1 MNCRL
6 RRSIDAARPGVN
18 VLAAILTNFSKHRW
32 ISHKTSPITS
42 IRIALLCVL
51 AVAVPPGASGQQ
63 GTFVPTGSMNVSR
76 GYQTAT
82 LLNNGK
88 ILIAGGY
95 SGPGGPMVSS
105 AELYDP
111 ATGQFSL
118 TGNMT
123 TPRSGHSATLLN
135 DGKVLIAG
143 GNGDSDAYSPPG
155 SMQRLWPAGTAAEL
169 YDPATGAFT
178 ATGVMVYS
186 RDFHTATLLNDGK
199 VLLAGGQ
206 DCSGSGCPFP
216 TAELYDPTTG
226 TFASAGNM
234 AGFTSPPGLR
244 AALLNNG
251 TVLFVGGLYG
261 LGPTPA
267 QLYDP
272 ATGMFTARLA
282 DTTFRTDPAATK
294 LNNGVVLI
302 AGADVSNTP
311 ASAELYDPVANTFTP
326 TGSLINDRADH
337 TGTLLDNGTVLIAGG
352 AAVNVQVP
360 NTPPTPPALASAEL
374 YDPTTGTFSA
384 TGTLITGRMDATATL
399 LNNGTVLIA
408 GGLTTSGE
416 NQNSPTLSSAELY
429 EQVGTVPGSLS
440 FSNQT
445 IHTASASQTVT
456 LTNNLSSALT
466 ISGVSTSGTD
476 ASDFSETS
484 NCVGSLPAGAS
495 CAIEGIFTPSAV
507 GARTATLTIANG
519 ISVSP
524 MEIPLS
530 GTGVPPA
537 PVVSLSSTNVDF
549 GTQTLGVSSAPQTV
563 TLTNTGNANLIIQ
576 TISLGGANPAD
587 FVIATAS
594 TCKNGT
600 TLVPNSSCAIQLTF
614 LPTVLGSRTA
624 TVSIAD
630 NAADSPEMIA
640 LSGTA
645 APVPVVSV
653 TPSNL
658 SFPAQYVGTSG
669 IPQSVTLTNNG
680 SVALNITGVT
690 ASPSDF
696 GLLNA
701 CGNTVAVAASCAIGV
716 FFDPTAGGT
725 RSGTLTIAD
734 NGAGGSQTVAL
745 TGIGQD
751 FSMTPGSGAS
761 ATVTAGETASYTISI
776 APAGGFAQ
784 SVSLACTGAPSS
796 STCSVSPSMI
806 SLNAKSAIT
815 ATVTVTTTAR
825 SVGWRLS
832 PGDRQIPL
840 ILVFAGTYLCLV
852 FVLLQR
858 RLHLQQVRFRWV
870 PAFAVALLA
879 CLALSLTSCGG
890 GSSGSGASGTQP
902 GSYTIT
908 VTGNFTGGSTNLSHS
923 TKLTLVVQ

>member
-1 MNCRL
+1 
-6 RRSIDAARPGVN
+6 
-18 VLAAILTNFSKHRW
+18 VLAAILDNFRHRW
-32 ISHKTSPITS
+32 TSHKVSTSAS
-42 IRIALLCVL
+42 LLIALLCAS
-51 AVAVPPGASGQQ
+51 AVACPPSALAQQ

-82 LLNNGK
+82 LLNDGRV
-88 ILIAGGY
+88 LIAGGY
-95 SGPGGPMVSS
+95 SGPAGPMVRS

-111 ATGQFSL
+111 ATGQFTL

-135 DGKVLIAG
+135 NGKVLIAG
-143 GNGDSDAYSPPG
+143 GNGDSNAYSPPG
-155 SMQRLWPAGTAAEL
+155 SLARLWPAGTAAEL
-169 YDPATGAFT
+169 YDPVTGTFT
-178 ATGVMVYS
+178 PTGVMVYS

-206 DCSGSGCPFP
+206 FCSGSACPFP

-226 TFASAGNM
+226 TFTAAGNM
-234 AGFTSPPGLR
+234 AGYTLPPGLR

-282 DTTFRTDPAATK
+282 DTTFRTDPTATK

-302 AGADVSNTP
+302 AGADVSNSP
-311 ASAELYDPVANTFTP
+311 ASAELYDPVANTFTL
-326 TGSLINDRADH
+326 TGSLITDRADH
-337 TGTLLDNGTVLIAGG
+337 TGTLLDNGMVLIAGG
-352 AAVNVQVP
+352 AAVNVQAP
-360 NTPPTPPALASAEL
+360 STPPTPPALASAEL

-384 TGTLITGRMDATATL
+384 TGSLITGRMDATATL
-399 LNNGTVLIA
+399 LTNGTVLIA

-416 NQNSPTLSSAELY
+416 NQNSPTLNSSELY
-429 EQVGTVPGSLS
+429 EQVGTVPESLS

-456 LTNNLSSALT
+456 LTNSLSTALT
-466 ISGVSTSGTD
+466 ISSITTSGTD
-476 ASDFSETS
+476 ASDFAETS

-495 CAIEGIFTPSAV
+495 CTIEVIFTPAAL
-507 GARTATLTIANG
+507 GARTANLTIANG

-524 MEIPLS
+524 MQVPLS

-537 PVVSLSSTNVDF
+537 PVVSLSSTNVSF

-563 TLTNTGNANLIIQ
+563 TLKNTGNANLSIQ

-587 FVIATAS
+587 FVIASAS
-594 TCKNGT
+594 TCKNGAT
-600 TLVPNSSCAIQLTF
+600 VVPNSACTIQLTF

-624 TVSIAD
+624 TVTITD
-630 NAADSPEMIA
+630 NAGDSPEMIA

-645 APVPVVSV
+645 APVPIVSV
-653 TPSNL
+653 TPSSL

-701 CGNTVAVAASCAIGV
+701 CGNTVGVGASCAIGV

-745 TGIGQD
+745 TGRGQD

-761 ATVTAGETASYTISI
+761 ATVNAGQTANYTISI

-784 SVSLACTGAPSS
+784 SVSLACAGAPSS

-806 SLNAKSAIT
+806 LLSAKSATT

-825 SVGWRLS
+825 SMGWPLS
-832 PGDRQIPL
+832 PGDRQIRL
-840 ILVFAGTYLCLV
+840 ILLLAGTSVFLV
-852 FVLLQR
+852 LMLSQR
-858 RLHLQQVRFRWV
+858 RLKLQQFRFRWA
-870 PAFAVALLA
+870 PAFAIALLA
-879 CLALSLTSCGG
+879 CLAVTLTSCGG
-890 GSSGSGASGTQP
+890 GSSGRGVSGTQP

-908 VTGNFTGGSTNLSHS
+908 VTGNFTSGSANLSHT

>member
-1 MNCRL
+1 
-6 RRSIDAARPGVN
+6 
-18 VLAAILTNFSKHRW
+18 
-32 ISHKTSPITS
+32 
-42 IRIALLCVL
+42 
-51 AVAVPPGASGQQ
+51 
-63 GTFVPTGSMNVSR
+63 MNVSR

-88 ILIAGGY
+88 VLIAGGY
-95 SGPGGPMVSS
+95 SGAGGPMVSS

-123 TPRSGHSATLLN
+123 TRRSAHSATLLTN
-135 DGKVLIAG
+135 GKVLIAG

-169 YDPATGAFT
+169 YDPTTGAFT

-206 DCSGSGCPFP
+206 ECSGSACPTP

-226 TFASAGNM
+226 TFTATGNM
-234 AGFTSPPGLR
+234 SGYTSPPGLR

-251 TVLFVGGLYG
+251 TVLFVGGYYG
-261 LGPTPA
+261 LGPTAA

-272 ATGMFTARLA
+272 TTGTFTTLLA
-282 DTTFRTDPAATK
+282 GSFRTDPTATK

-302 AGADVSNTP
+302 AGADVNGLD
-311 ASAELYDPVANTFTP
+311 SAELYDPVANTFTP
-326 TGSLINDRADH
+326 TGNLITDRADH
-337 TGTLLDNGTVLIAGG
+337 TGTLLDNGMVLIAGG
-352 AAVNVQVP
+352 SAALNQASSI
-360 NTPPTPPALASAEL
+360 PAAFNSAEL

-384 TGTLITGRMDATATL
+384 TGSLITGRMNATATL
-399 LNNGTVLIA
+399 LTNGTVLIA
-408 GGLTTSGE
+408 GGLTTPGE
-416 NQNSPTLSSAELY
+416 SQNSPTLSSAELY
-429 EQVGTVPGSLS
+429 EQVGTAPGSLS

-445 IHTASASQTVT
+445 IHTASASQSVT

-466 ISGVSTSGTD
+466 ISSITTSGTD
-476 ASDFSETS
+476 ASDFAETS
-484 NCVGSLPAGAS
+484 NCVGSLPAGTS
-495 CAIEGIFTPSAV
+495 CAIGVIFTPAAL
-507 GARTATLTIANG
+507 GARTASLTIANG

-524 MEIPLS
+524 MQVPLS
-530 GTGVPPA
+530 GTGVAPA
-537 PVVSLSSTNVDF
+537 PVVTLSSTNVSF

-563 TLTNTGNANLIIQ
+563 TLRNTGNANLSIQ
-576 TISLGGANPAD
+576 TISLGSLNAAD
-587 FVIATAS
+587 FVIANAS
-594 TCKNGT
+594 TCKSGAT
-600 TLVPNSSCAIQLTF
+600 VAPNSSCTIQITF
-614 LPTVLGSRTA
+614 LPTVLGGRTA
-624 TVSIAD
+624 TVNITD

-640 LSGTA
+640 LSGTG
-645 APVPVVSV
+645 APVPLVSV
-653 TPSNL
+653 TPSSL

-701 CGNTVAVAASCAIGV
+701 CGNTVGIGASCAIGV

-761 ATVTAGETASYTISI
+761 ATVSAGQTANYTISI

-796 STCSVSPSMI
+796 STCTVTPSMI
-806 SLNAKSAIT
+806 SLSSKSATT
-815 ATVTVTTTAR
+815 AAVTVTTTAR
-825 SVGWRLS
+825 SVGWPLS
-832 PGDRQIPL
+832 RVDRRIRL
-840 ILVFAGTYLCLV
+840 ILLLVGTSLFLV
-852 FVLLQR
+852 LAFSQQR
-858 RLHLQQVRFRWV
+858 LKLQQFRFRWA
-870 PAFAVALLA
+870 PAFAMALLA
-879 CLALSLTSCGG
+879 CLALTLTSCGG
-890 GSSGSGASGTQP
+890 GSSGSSTSGTQP

-908 VTGNFTGGSTNLSHS
+908 VTGNFTGASTNLSHS